1 MKSADTIIR
10 TLILSEKS
18 TRGIEQANQY
28 CFKVDSSASKRA
40 IGQAVAEL
48 FKVRVVRVNTLLRK
62 GKRKRERTQKYGWRS
77 GYKKAI
83 VTLQA
88 GDKIEVV

>member
-1 MKSADTIIR
+1 MKAADTIIR

-28 CFKVDSSASKRA
+28 CFKVDPAANKRE
-40 IGQAVAEL
+40 IGKAVEEL
-48 FKVRVVRVNTLLRK
+48 FKVRVVKVNTLHRR
-62 GKRKRERTQKYGWRS
+62 GKRKRQRTQKYGWTV

-83 VTLQA
+83 VTLRS
-88 GDKIEVV
+88 GDKIEMV